1 MKLNVYQS
9 IAVDVSQ
16 RYGAYNIQE
25 IQLKSATA
33 CLLVC
38 SNITA
43 IINRKIVNT
52 GCMTVMLL
60 SDLQIDV
67 LSYGLLLLEMCNKGA
82 RISSPEDVH
91 DKLMKV
97 PNTHLRQLI
106 LWCIQTDPEE
116 RSSMSDV
123 IREFLLTDTK

>member
-1 MKLNVYQS
+1 M
-9 IAVDVSQ
+9 
-16 RYGAYNIQE
+16 
-25 IQLKSATA
+25 
-33 CLLVC
+33 
-38 SNITA
+38 
-43 IINRKIVNT
+43 NT

-91 DKLMKV
+91 HKLMKV